1 MSDSAIPALKLT
13 SSSRLFDGDLQ
24 GFEHYSNSCD
34 SIMRFSVYLPPQAE
48 ETKVPALL
56 WLSGLT
62 CNEENFML
70 KSGAQRYAAELG
82 IALIA
87 PDTSPRDTGTAG
99 EEDEWDFGS
108 GAGFYVNATRLPWS
122 RHFQMY
128 DYVSKDLLE
137 VVAAN
142 LPLDTGRLSVSGHS
156 MGGHGALI
164 VALKN
169 PGMFKSV
176 SAFSPI
182 CAPAKCPW
190 GIKAFT
196 GYFGEDR
203 ERWRQ
208 YDASELVGQASE
220 KLPLLIDFGAADEYL
235 EEQLLPGLLEDACV
249 RHDHPLK
256 LHIHPGYDHGYYF
269 VASFIGE
276 HLQYH
281 ASALAP

>member
-1 MSDSAIPALKLT
+1 MPASGKNTLKLI

-24 GFEHYSNSCD
+24 FFEHYSKSCD
-34 SIMRFSVYLPPQAE
+34 ASMRFSVYLPPQANKA
-48 ETKVPALL
+48 KVPVLL

-82 IALIA
+82 IALVA
-87 PDTSPRDTGTAG
+87 PDTSPRETGTAG

-122 RHFQMY
+122 RHFQMF
-128 DYVSKDLLE
+128 DYVTKDLPE
-137 VVAAN
+137 AIAAN
-142 LPLDTGRLSVSGHS
+142 LPLDIGRLLVSGHS

-164 VALKN
+164 LALKN

-196 GYFGEDR
+196 GYLGEDQT
-203 ERWRQ
+203 RWRQ
-208 YDASELVGQASE
+208 YDASELVGRASE

-235 EEQLLPGLLEDACV
+235 EEQLLPDLLEIACV
-249 RHDHPLK
+249 EHDYPLK
-256 LHIHPGYDHGYYF
+256 LRIHPGYDHSFYF
-269 VASFIGE
+269 VASFIGD
-276 HLQYH
+276 HLEYH
-281 ASALAP
+281 ASALAT

>member
-1 MSDSAIPALKLT
+1 MSDNTIPTLKMT

-24 GFEHYSNSCD
+24 SYEHFSKSCD
-34 SIMRFSVYLPPQAE
+34 SSMRFSIYLPPQAKKI
-48 ETKVPALL
+48 KVPALL

-99 EEDEWDFGS
+99 EEDDWDFGS
-108 GAGFYVNATRLPWS
+108 GAGFYVNATRVPWS

-128 DYVSKDLLE
+128 DYVTKDLLE
-137 VVAAN
+137 AVAAN
-142 LPLDTGRLSVSGHS
+142 LPVDTGRLSVSGHS

-164 VALKN
+164 LALKN
-169 PGMFKSV
+169 PALFKSV

-182 CAPAKCPW
+182 CAPAKSPW

-196 GYFGEDR
+196 GYFGDDR
-203 ERWRQ
+203 TRWRQ

-220 KLPLLIDFGAADEYL
+220 KLPLLIDLGAADEYL
-235 EEQLLPGLLEDACV
+235 EEQLLPDLLEVACIE
-249 RHDHPLK
+249 HDHPLK
-256 LHIHPGYDHGYYF
+256 LRIHPGYDHSYYF

-276 HLQYH
+276 HLKYH
-281 ASALAP
+281 ASALAT

>member
-1 MSDSAIPALKLT
+1 
-13 SSSRLFDGDLQ
+13 
-24 GFEHYSNSCD
+24 
-34 SIMRFSVYLPPQAE
+34 MRFSVYLPPQANKA
-48 ETKVPALL
+48 KVPVLL

-62 CNEENFML
+62 ANEENFML
-70 KSGAQRYAAELG
+70 KSGAQRYASELG
-82 IALIA
+82 IALVA
-87 PDTSPRDTGTAG
+87 PDTSPRETGTAG
-99 EEDEWDFGS
+99 EDDDWDFGS

-122 RHFQMY
+122 RHFQMF
-128 DYVSKDLLE
+128 DYVTKDLPE
-137 VVAAN
+137 AIAAN

-208 YDASELVGQASE
+208 YDASELVGHASE

-256 LHIHPGYDHGYYF
+256 LRIHPGYDHGYYF

-281 ASALAP
+281 ASALAT